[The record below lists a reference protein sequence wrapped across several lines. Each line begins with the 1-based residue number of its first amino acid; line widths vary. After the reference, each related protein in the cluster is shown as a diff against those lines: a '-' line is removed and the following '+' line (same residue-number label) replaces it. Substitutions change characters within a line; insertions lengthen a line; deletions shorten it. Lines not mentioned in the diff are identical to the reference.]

1 MQFSQII
8 RSINRNA
15 LFLLLPLFFIAVSFV
30 AIDTNSSAGFE
41 RSKRDVLLRKIG
53 HELLLQSGDTSSRV
67 LPVMKTNENVYQIK
81 FENEL
86 TFQTASLVSITKRIL
101 QKDPD
106 AQDYIVKVLNCANS
120 NVVYAFAISKN
131 QKDDIVSCI
140 GRRQPKAC
148 YVISIQFNEKNTN
161 GLRYAYFFGGLA
173 FLVLLVF
180 AYSKVVKPK
189 KKTSSKVSHDK
200 PFILGSMVFDAQ
212 KRQLLQNEV
221 CIDLTDTETRLM
233 QIFAQSPNQIIERS
247 RLQKEIWEDEGVIV
261 GRSLDM
267 FISKLRKKLELDAN
281 INIVVIRSKGYKLEI
296 SE

>member
-1 MQFSQII
+1 MQFSQFL
-8 RSINRNA
+8 RSINRKA
-15 LFLLLPLFFIAVSFV
+15 LFLVLPLFFIAVSFM
-30 AIDTNSSAGFE
+30 AIEANPGAGFE
-41 RSKRDVLLRKIG
+41 RSKREVLLRRIG
-53 HELLLQSGDTSSRV
+53 HELLLQSGDSTSRV
-67 LPVMKTNENVYQIK
+67 LPVVEINENEYQIR

-86 TFQTASLVSITKRIL
+86 TFQTASLVSITKSIL
-101 QKDPD
+101 IKDPN
-106 AQDYIVKVLNCANS
+106 AQDYIVNVLNCSNS
-120 NVVYAFAISKN
+120 SVVYAFAISKN

-148 YVISIQFNEKNTN
+148 YVISIQFNETDTN
-161 GLRYAYFFGGLA
+161 GTRYAYFFGGLA
-173 FLVLLVF
+173 LMVLLVF

-189 KKTSSKVSHDK
+189 KTAPKVFHDK
-200 PFILGSMVFDAQ
+200 SFALGSILFDAQ
-212 KRQLLQNEV
+212 KRQLLHNEV
-221 CIDLTDTETRLM
+221 SIDLTDTETRLM
-233 QIFAQSPNQIIERS
+233 LIFAQSPNQIIERS

>member
-1 MQFSQII
+1 MQYSQII
-8 RSINRNA
+8 RSINRKA
-15 LFLLLPLFFIAVSFV
+15 LFLVLPLFILAVSFV
-30 AIDTNSSAGFE
+30 AIETKATSGFE

-53 HELLLQSGDTSSRV
+53 HELLLQSGDTLSRV
-67 LPVMKTNENVYQIK
+67 LPVTKINENEYQIK

-86 TFQTASLVSITKRIL
+86 TFQTAALVSITKRIL

-120 NVVYAFAISKN
+120 TVVYAFAISKN

-148 YVISIQFNEKNTN
+148 YIISIQFKEKNSK
-161 GLRYAYFFGGLA
+161 GLRYAYFFGSLA
-173 FLVLLVF
+173 FMVLLVF
-180 AYSKVVKPK
+180 AYSKVVKPNK
-189 KKTSSKVSHDK
+189 KASSKVLHDK
-200 PFILGSMVFDAQ
+200 RFILGSILFDVQ
-212 KRQLLQNEV
+212 KRQLFQNEV
-221 CIDLTDTETRLM
+221 CVDLTDTETRLM

-267 FISKLRKKLELDAN
+267 FISKLRKKLEMEPN

-296 SE
+296 SV

>member
-1 MQFSQII
+1 MQFSQFL
-8 RSINRNA
+8 RSINRKA
-15 LFLLLPLFFIAVSFV
+15 LFLVLPLFFIAVSFI
-30 AIDTNSSAGFE
+30 AIEANPGAGFE
-41 RSKRDVLLRKIG
+41 RSKREVLLRRIG
-53 HELLLQSGDTSSRV
+53 HELLLQSGDTTSRV
-67 LPVMKTNENVYQIK
+67 LPIVKINENVYQIK

-120 NVVYAFAISKN
+120 SVVYAFAISKN

-148 YVISIQFNEKNTN
+148 YVISIQFNEKNSN
-161 GLRYAYFFGGLA
+161 GLRYTYFFGGLA
-173 FLVLLVF
+173 FMVLLVF

-189 KKTSSKVSHDK
+189 KKTSSKVLHDK
-200 PFILGSMVFDAQ
+200 RFILGSILFDVQ

-233 QIFAQSPNQIIERS
+233 QIFAQSPNQIIDRS

>member
-1 MQFSQII
+1 MQFSQFL
-8 RSINRNA
+8 RSINRKA
-15 LFLLLPLFFIAVSFV
+15 LFLVLPLFFIAVSFM
-30 AIDTNSSAGFE
+30 AIETNSGAGFE
-41 RSKRDVLLRKIG
+41 RSKREVLLRRIG
-53 HELLLQSGDTSSRV
+53 HELLLQSGDTTSRV
-67 LPVMKTNENVYQIK
+67 LPIVKINENEYQIR

-86 TFQTASLVSITKRIL
+86 TFQTASLVSITKSIL
-101 QKDPD
+101 IKDPN
-106 AQDYIVKVLNCANS
+106 AQDYIVNVLNCANS
-120 NVVYAFAISKN
+120 SVVYAFAISKN

-148 YVISIQFNEKNTN
+148 YVISIQFNETQTI
-161 GLRYAYFFGGLA
+161 GSRYAYFFGGLA
-173 FLVLLVF
+173 LMVLLVF

-189 KKTSSKVSHDK
+189 KTAPKVFHDK
-200 PFILGSMVFDAQ
+200 SFALGSILFDAQ
-212 KRQLLQNEV
+212 KRQLLHNEV
-221 CIDLTDTETRLM
+221 SIDLTDTETRLM
-233 QIFAQSPNQIIERS
+233 LIFAQSPNQIIERS